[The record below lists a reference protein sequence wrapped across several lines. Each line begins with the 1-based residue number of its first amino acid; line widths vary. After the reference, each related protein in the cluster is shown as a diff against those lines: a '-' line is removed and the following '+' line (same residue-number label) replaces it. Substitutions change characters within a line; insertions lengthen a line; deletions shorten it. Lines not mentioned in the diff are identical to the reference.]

1 MPNVTRLIR
10 ATLALVVIGSGSA
23 CSTVEP
29 GNEFAIAAVT
39 YDENYFYCVVEP
51 KVLMAKSCGTG
62 DQSQGDATGGCHS
75 SVTSFRLNPTAT
87 AVMCN
92 GLTPTEAVPLASQAN
107 YQAAQGEMTLDY
119 VNAPLIAWPT
129 QKFSGHPRQIFK
141 PDSDEYNI
149 IKDWATKYA
158 SH

>member
-1 MPNVTRLIR
+1 MAWLLRTG
-10 ATLALVVIGSGSA
+10 AMLALAFLGLGSA

-29 GNEFAIAAVT
+29 GTEFSIAAVT
-39 YDENYFYCVVEP
+39 YDANYFYCVVEP

-62 DQSQGDATGGCHS
+62 DPALDSSGCHAT
-75 SVTSFRLNPTAT
+75 VTHFRINVASMTPVA
-87 AVMCN
+87 CN
-92 GLTPTEAVPLASQAN
+92 GLTPIDAVPLSSQAN
-107 YQAAQGEMTLDY
+107 YQAAQSEMTLDY
-119 VNAPLIAWPT
+119 ENAPLIAWPT

-141 PDSDEYNI
+141 PTDPEYDI

>member
-1 MPNVTRLIR
+1 MAWLPRPG
-10 ATLALVVIGSGSA
+10 AKLALVLLGLGSA

-29 GNEFAIAAVT
+29 GTQFAIAAVT
-39 YDENYFYCVVEP
+39 YDANYFYCVIEP
-51 KVLMAKSCGTG
+51 QVLMAKSCGAG
-62 DQSQGDATGGCHS
+62 DSSKGDTSGCHAT
-75 SVTSFRLNPTAT
+75 VTHFRLNISAT
-87 AVMCN
+87 QPVACN
-92 GLTPTEAVPLASQAN
+92 GLTPTDVVPPSSQQN

-119 VNAPLIAWPT
+119 ANAPLIAWPT

-141 PDSDEYNI
+141 DSDPEYGL

>member
-1 MPNVTRLIR
+1 VDRLIALV
-10 ATLALVVIGSGSA
+10 ATLVLVAGLSA

-29 GNEFAIAAVT
+29 GSEFAIAAVT

-51 KVLMAKSCGTG
+51 KVLMAKSCGSG
-62 DQSQGDATGGCHS
+62 DPSQGDATGGCHS
-75 SVTSFRLNPTAT
+75 SVTQFRLSPTAKPV
-87 AVMCN
+87 ACN
-92 GLTPTEAVPLASQAN
+92 GLTPTDAVPMASQAN

-141 PDSDEYNI
+141 PDSNEYNI

>member
-1 MPNVTRLIR
+1 MPGMTWLCR
-10 ATLALVVIGSGSA
+10 ATLALVLAGCAAA

-29 GNEFAIAAVT
+29 GSQFAIAAVT
-39 YDENYFYCVVEP
+39 YDDNYFYCVVEP
-51 KVLMAKSCGTG
+51 KVLMAKSCGSG
-62 DQSQGDATGGCHS
+62 DQSQGDASGGCHE
-75 SVTSFRLNPTAT
+75 SVTHFRLNPTAK

-92 GLTPTEAVPLASQAN
+92 GLTPIEAVPIASQAN

-119 VNAPLIAWPT
+119 ANAPLIAWPT